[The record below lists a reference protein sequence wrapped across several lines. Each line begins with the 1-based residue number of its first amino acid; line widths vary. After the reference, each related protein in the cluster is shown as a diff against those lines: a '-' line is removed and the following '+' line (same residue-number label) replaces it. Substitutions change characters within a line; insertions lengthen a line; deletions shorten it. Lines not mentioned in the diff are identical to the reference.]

1 MKSFK
6 TSLYFFLIFTI
17 FDQTQAMEHE
27 QKKIVLKTTE
37 DTRSVVSTAAYKNR
51 SFGRK
56 KLLGTCKAIIAI
68 TDLSEYYAYIE
79 VKKPEKT
86 TTTSSKSETT
96 MTTLI
101 LDMVRNLKTKQV
113 PTIWAIATK
122 ESKESFIKN
131 GFEQQP
137 SHSYPSL
144 PQYIQNTNPKSS
156 SIIIMKYENLYSY
169 TISFSPTKQ
178 PLLFANFAEDPI

>member
-51 SFGRK
+51 PFGRK
-56 KLLGTCKAIIAI
+56 KLLGTCNAIIAI
-68 TDLSEYYAYIE
+68 TELSEYYAYIE
-79 VKKPEKT
+79 VKEPEKT
-86 TTTSSKSETT
+86 TTTSSKSETA
-96 MTTLI
+96 MNILI
-101 LDMVRNLKTKQV
+101 RDMVKNLKTKQV

-122 ESKESFIKN
+122 ESKESFIKS

-137 SHSYPSL
+137 SYSYSCL
-144 PQYIQNTNPKSS
+144 PQYIQHKNPKSN
-156 SIIIMKYENLYSY
+156 SIIVMKYENLY
-169 TISFSPTKQ
+169 
-178 PLLFANFAEDPI
+178 

>member
-51 SFGRK
+51 PFGRK
-56 KLLGTCKAIIAI
+56 KLLGTCNAIIAI
-68 TDLSEYYAYIE
+68 TELSEYYAYIE
-79 VKKPEKT
+79 VKEPEKT
-86 TTTSSKSETT
+86 TTTSSKSETA
-96 MTTLI
+96 MNILI
-101 LDMVRNLKTKQV
+101 RDMVKNLKTKQV

-122 ESKESFIKN
+122 ESKESFIKS
-131 GFEQQP
+131 GFKKQ
-137 SHSYPSL
+137 SSYSCL
-144 PQYIQNTNPKSS
+144 PQYIRHTNPESS

>member
-17 FDQTQAMEHE
+17 FDQTQAMEYK

-37 DTRSVVSTAAYKNR
+37 DTAFVVSTAAYKR
-51 SFGRK
+51 SSFGRK
-56 KLLGTCKAIIAI
+56 KLLGTCNAIISF
-68 TDLSEYYAYIE
+68 TELSEYYAYIK

-86 TTTSSKSETT
+86 ITTSSKSETA
-96 MTTLI
+96 MNILI
-101 LDMVRNLKTKQV
+101 QNMLRNLKTKHV

>member
-17 FDQTQAMEHE
+17 FGQTQAMEPE

-37 DTRSVVSTAAYKNR
+37 DTAFVVSTAAYKR

-68 TDLSEYYAYIE
+68 TELSEYYAYIE
-79 VKKPEKT
+79 VKEPEKT

-96 MTTLI
+96 MNILI
-101 LDMVRNLKTKQV
+101 QNMVKKLKTKHV

-122 ESKESFIKN
+122 ESKESFIKS
-131 GFEQQP
+131 GFGQQ
-137 SHSYPSL
+137 SSYSCL
-144 PQYIQNTNPKSS
+144 PQYIQHTNPKSS